1 MKNEAITRQSDDFAK
16 WYTDVCLKAELMDYS
31 SVKGFIIYRP
41 YGYAI
46 WENIQS
52 YMDKK
57 FKETGHQNV
66 YMPMLIPESLLNKEK
81 DHVEGFAPEC
91 AVVTK
96 GGLNNLEDPC
106 VVRPTSETL
115 FCEHYSKIVKSYRD
129 LPKLYNQWC
138 SVVRWEKTTRPFLRG
153 SEFLWQEGHTV
164 HATREEAI
172 EETLRMLDIYKKTC
186 SNILAIPMVTGI
198 KTEKEKFAGAES
210 TYTIET
216 LMKDG
221 KALQSGTSHYFGQGF
236 AKAFDMK
243 FLDKDNKQKY
253 VYQTSWGVSTRLLGA
268 IIMVHGDDNGLV
280 LPPRVAPIQ
289 VRIIPIRQNENK
301 VLEKCYEVRE
311 LLKARGIRVDID
323 DSDKSPGYKFSEAEV
338 RGIPLRIEIG
348 PKDIENGTCLAVKRN
363 DYQKVVIKLNKELP
377 EIVEGLL
384 NIIHNE
390 MYEKANAYLDN
401 HITRINTYDEFKEK
415 LESVGGFIEAP
426 WCGDT
431 ECELKIKEDTTATSR
446 CITDQTPNDHEKCI
460 CCGKEARYVVKFA
473 KSY

>member
-1 MKNEAITRQSDDFAK
+1 MKNEAITRQETDFAQ

-46 WENIQS
+46 WENIQA

-91 AVVTK
+91 AVVTR
-96 GGLNNLEDPC
+96 GGLNELEEPC
-106 VVRPTSETL
+106 MVRPTSETL
-115 FCEHYSKIVKSYRD
+115 FCEHYAKIVNSYRD

-164 HATREEAI
+164 HATKDEAV

-186 SNILAIPMVTGI
+186 SNILAIPMVTGL

-216 LMKDG
+216 LMPDG

-243 FLDKDNKQKY
+243 FLDKDNQQKY

-268 IIMVHGDDNGLV
+268 LIMVHGDDNGLV

-289 VRIIPIRQNENK
+289 VRIIPIRQTENK
-301 VLEKCYEVRE
+301 VLEKVYEIRE
-311 LLKARGIRVDID
+311 MLQKIGIRVDID
-323 DSDKSPGYKFSEAEV
+323 DSDKSPGYKFSEAEM
-338 RGIPLRIEIG
+338 RGIPIRIEVG
-348 PKDIENGTCLAVKRN
+348 PKDVESGTCVAVKRN
-363 DYQKVVIKLNKELP
+363 DNEKIKIKMDKNLP
-377 EIVEGLL
+377 EIIDGLL

-390 MYEKANAYLDN
+390 MYEKAQGYLES
-401 HITRINTYDEFKEK
+401 HTTRVNDYDDFKDK

-426 WCGDT
+426 WCGDVN
-431 ECELKIKEDTTATSR
+431 CENKIKDATTATAR
-446 CITDQTPNDHEKCI
+446 CITDEEPTEKDKCI
-460 CCGKEARYVVKFA
+460 CCGKDARHIVKFA
-473 KSY
+473 KAY